1 MNMKDFYKKYNLN
14 KYEFASI
21 AGVGHRS
28 LIKYA
33 EGETLRSST
42 LERIEKAIS
51 VVEKYNLVRPERIGC
66 YFDHN
71 YNSYHF
77 QQVQDYIKK
86 VKQLIQD
93 EA

>member
-1 MNMKDFYKKYNLN
+1 MNMKEFYKKYNLN

-33 EGETLRSST
+33 EGEQLRAGT
-42 LERIEKAIS
+42 VARIEKAVS
-51 VVEKYNLVRPERIGC
+51 VIEKYNMVRPERLGF

-71 YNSYHF
+71 YNSRHF
-77 QQVQDYIKK
+77 QDVQEYIKNA
-86 VKQLIQD
+86 KQTIK
-93 EA
+93 EEP